1 MDISSSRLEISLEI
15 RKETK
20 LSDPKPTI
28 ATNPTSIMTCGFF
41 KLKKVSIKISAMRN
55 NVKTMAL
62 GMNNLR
68 NIFAALKVPKAPIIH
83 DSQTME

>member
-1 MDISSSRLEISLEI
+1 
-15 RKETK
+15 
-20 LSDPKPTI
+20 
-28 ATNPTSIMTCGFF
+28 MTCGFF